1 LFTPVV
7 LQMYPIWKRY
17 EDRPQSL
24 IKRELEDG
32 ATYRWPE
39 RIFWPSG
46 YFVDTS
52 DTLHWL
58 QALGCAVDPY
68 DGALAHDSGPGGTG
82 VSTGMLALSSPHA
95 CAMLA
100 SFSGFSGLCVGRDGR
115 CHTQQAFFDMLARVG
130 GASTGDADVSQ
141 RGCTMRAGGLS
152 GGEGAMV
159 CYQLLSN
166 PCLRFD
172 HAKPSPCS
180 PQASCVWDG
189 PGTDSRC
196 ECNAGFVGNGE
207 QCVALVDE
215 RQCDGPG
222 SVWEDGQC
230 FKRLGSYWN
239 FVTAQSKCI
248 SWGGALASIRSEAQ
262 TLAVVELLGGARAWI
277 GLRQAA
283 YNQESGTVF
292 APAWMAEALEQQTEG
307 NLRAGAT
314 VGDSYLNWASGEQA
328 TFGNARSLYN
338 GCQGSTRS
346 STPPAAA
353 TEDLSD
359 SRWPLD
365 GRPLPSRFRAI
376 A

>member
-1 LFTPVV
+1 MKIARKVLSRGNWRMEPRTAGRNESSGPVGISWTRAIRCTGCKPWVVQWIRTMARWRMILGRGGRAYRPECWPCRRRMHAQCSRPSVDSRGSVSGVMGAAIRSRPSLTCWLALEGRQRGMQTCRSVVAQCGPAAYPVV
-7 LQMYPIWKRY
+7 R
-17 EDRPQSL
+17 
-24 IKRELEDG
+24 G
-32 ATYRWPE
+32 RWYA
-39 RIFWPSG
+39 I
-46 YFVDTS
+46 
-52 DTLHWL
+52 
-58 QALGCAVDPY
+58 
-68 DGALAHDSGPGGTG
+68 
-82 VSTGMLALSSPHA
+82 
-95 CAMLA
+95 
-100 SFSGFSGLCVGRDGR
+100 SFSATRACGLIMPSRRLAALKPPASGTVR
-115 CHTQQAFFDMLARVG
+115 
-130 GASTGDADVSQ
+130 
-141 RGCTMRAGGLS
+141 
-152 GGEGAMV
+152 
-159 CYQLLSN
+159 
-166 PCLRFD
+166 
-172 HAKPSPCS
+172 
-180 PQASCVWDG
+180 
-189 PGTDSRC
+189 
-196 ECNAGFVGNGE
+196 E